1 MIGVLCMGKSELLG
15 DYFLGKEN
23 GDSEKE
29 DFLREFGESLRNFIK
44 TGVENK
50 QLEKLV
56 AVKEKFQ
63 ETFEKR
69 FRIEEILVEISEI
82 SVKKTLELVKEK
94 NSALENHG
102 AVPSDGSEMLNC
114 VSEEASKI
122 ISIELKNLLEKEFF
136 TSIRDMAYLSHANM
150 LYELYRKETKI
161 RREEKEFEEVSEKCI
176 ELPMIVREINEERR
190 MMLDAL
196 GKKMDLE
203 EKKVEKILMSHKK
216 YFNVY
221 EKQDGI
227 QISLS
232 PVGKKFYNYR
242 KNISRQYSNEVV
254 EHLIYKNCDNLME
267 AVENYCD
274 SGFASYVKFDNLPP
288 EMERSL
294 QSRYGYVMK
303 KLRPDMD
310 VDFIME
316 KHIGWRKER
325 KYDEIDKFRIV
336 SGWNKKDY

>member
-1 MIGVLCMGKSELLG
+1 M
-15 DYFLGKEN
+15 GKEN

-122 ISIELKNLLEKEFF
+122 ISIELKNLLEKGVQIIENNVKIQENESFY
-136 TSIRDMAYLSHANM
+136 TIQGQVAAQEMIAAEQPITDMEQPVPVDSKDD
-150 LYELYRKETKI
+150 EET
-161 RREEKEFEEVSEKCI
+161 
-176 ELPMIVREINEERR
+176 
-190 MMLDAL
+190 
-196 GKKMDLE
+196 
-203 EKKVEKILMSHKK
+203 
-216 YFNVY
+216 
-221 EKQDGI
+221 
-227 QISLS
+227 
-232 PVGKKFYNYR
+232 
-242 KNISRQYSNEVV
+242 
-254 EHLIYKNCDNLME
+254 
-267 AVENYCD
+267 
-274 SGFASYVKFDNLPP
+274 
-288 EMERSL
+288 
-294 QSRYGYVMK
+294 
-303 KLRPDMD
+303 
-310 VDFIME
+310 
-316 KHIGWRKER
+316 
-325 KYDEIDKFRIV
+325 
-336 SGWNKKDY
+336 NKAR

>member
-176 ELPMIVREINEERR
+176 EMPMIVREINEERR

-254 EHLIYKNCDNLME
+254 
-267 AVENYCD
+267 
-274 SGFASYVKFDNLPP
+274 GFASYVKFDNLPP

>member
-176 ELPMIVREINEERR
+176 EMPMIVREINEERR
-190 MMLDAL
+190 VMLDAL

-203 EKKVEKILMSHKK
+203 I
-216 YFNVY
+216 
-221 EKQDGI
+221 I
-227 QISLS
+227 
-232 PVGKKFYNYR
+232 
-242 KNISRQYSNEVV
+242 
-254 EHLIYKNCDNLME
+254 
-267 AVENYCD
+267 
-274 SGFASYVKFDNLPP
+274 
-288 EMERSL
+288 
-294 QSRYGYVMK
+294 
-303 KLRPDMD
+303 
-310 VDFIME
+310 
-316 KHIGWRKER
+316 
-325 KYDEIDKFRIV
+325 
-336 SGWNKKDY
+336 